1 MPKLNQ
7 VIAIEKGVKSRAY
20 AELTETFKVIQKP
33 DLFQGF
39 AKTYR
44 PKDEAGETYP
54 PEHKKVQFNV
64 ETLLKKIAGGIGE
77 AMDVTV
83 QKDSANTNAYADVVI
98 EDADL
103 TLSALPVTFLLSLE
117 KQFTDLRT
125 FIVKLPVL
133 DEIED
138 WSIDQNTDLYKTNA
152 ISTHRTKKTQT
163 PIVLYNATKEHP
175 AQTQIITEDV
185 LVGYW
190 ETIKHSGAMPAP
202 RKEIILGR
210 MDAFI
215 KAVKFAREKANEGD
229 APKKYVGDQVFNYL
243 FA

>member
-20 AELTETFKVIQKP
+20 AELTETYKVIQKP

-44 PKDEAGETYP
+44 PKDEVGETYP

-64 ETLLKKIAGGIGE
+64 ESILKKIAGSLGD
-77 AMDVTV
+77 AMDVAV
-83 QKDSANTNAYADVVI
+83 QKDSANMGAHGDLSVEEGDLKI
-98 EDADL
+98 EE
-103 TLSALPVTFLLSLE
+103 LPVTFLLSLE
-117 KQFTDLRT
+117 KQLVDLRT
-125 FIVKLPVL
+125 FVTKLPVL
-133 DEIED
+133 DEVED
-138 WSIDQNTDLYKTNA
+138 WFSDPNTDLYKTNA

-163 PIVLYNATKEHP
+163 PIVLYDATKEHP
-175 AQTQIITEDV
+175 AQTQIITEDI

-202 RKEIILGR
+202 RQGIILGR
-210 MDAFI
+210 LGALL
-215 KAVKFAREKANEGD
+215 KAVKFAREKANEVE
-229 APKKYVGDQVFNYL
+229 APRVSVGDRIFNYL